1 MESKRPSYPY
11 KRKTASFI
19 YTYYGNQK
27 NYTEAN
33 QVCVQKENGTLAII
47 NNQTMLEYLGK
58 NALGNRYTQY
68 FRIGLS
74 KQGGKFHWI
83 DGKNYSQNLNIYSSS
98 MEESKTS
105 CISYA
110 ILVNEIN
117 YQLHDNNCSYPLTF
131 ICQTTIKEPTITP
144 IKLNKTTEKPITKV
158 QFSKTS
164 LKPIISMELSKTP
177 QKLITSMEPT
187 KTNWKRTTTSLQHNS
202 IYVYIGVGL
211 FLLVILA
218 FIAYITCRKQ
228 QKKRPKVT
236 KAHFFSTEHDDGGKT
251 NIESESFKFVSSY
264 ENYHENRN
272 YVEKNVNDTVQE
284 IYYFTIEN
292 TIPAV
297 EKTDNI
303 TYATVNEKKMKK
315 TPEACEFYTVDDQ
328 PNEGAKQMSQH
339 QTQSSQDEC
348 GDTYDNIIVE
358 NPYNFLETR

>member
-1 MESKRPSYPY
+1 
-11 KRKTASFI
+11 
-19 YTYYGNQK
+19 
-27 NYTEAN
+27 
-33 QVCVQKENGTLAII
+33 
-47 NNQTMLEYLGK
+47 
-58 NALGNRYTQY
+58 
-68 FRIGLS
+68 
-74 KQGGKFHWI
+74 
-83 DGKNYSQNLNIYSSS
+83 

-177 QKLITSMEPT
+177 QKLITSVEKVIMT
-187 KTNWKRTTTSLQHNS
+187 TAISSITADTLINTAHSTISSQLTTSLQHNS
-202 IYVYIGVGL
+202 TFVYVGVSL

-236 KAHFFSTEHDDGGKT
+236 EAHFFSTEHDNSGKT
-251 NIESESFKFVSSY
+251 NIESESFKFVPSY

-339 QTQSSQDEC
+339 QTQSSQDAC
-348 GDTYDNIIVE
+348 GDTYDNLVVK